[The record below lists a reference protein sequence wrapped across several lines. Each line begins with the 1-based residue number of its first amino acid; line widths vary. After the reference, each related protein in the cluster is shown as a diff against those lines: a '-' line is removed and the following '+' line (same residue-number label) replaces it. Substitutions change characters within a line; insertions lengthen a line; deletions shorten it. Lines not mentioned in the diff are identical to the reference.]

1 MITQL
6 TAKRGAQ
13 PALDA
18 HRAPLTLYWVFWLFL
33 IAGVA
38 GDLVEIVF
46 WLGTRGELTSR
57 SSLIYG
63 QFSIVWGA
71 GAVLLTLVFHRM
83 DSRSTPRIF
92 LAGTLL
98 GGVYEYVCSL
108 LQEKLFG
115 ACFWDYRH
123 LPFNLNG
130 RVNLV
135 FCLFWGLA
143 ALARTAVPDLPL
155 HGSTQMTVHSLDGV
169 KLCADLGMARVVL
182 GRELSGED
190 VRHICRQECER
201 YNTSW
206 SCPPAVGTVE
216 ECRNRCEAYE
226 QAVVFTTLAEV
237 TDAADMAETL
247 ETRKE
252 HEEIVHAVC
261 RDLREAGLEVLALS
275 SDSCAVCETCA
286 WPDAPCRH
294 AERMLPCIESYG
306 ILVTSAAEKLS
317 MDFFYDGRTVVWYGF
332 VFIRQ
337 GE

>member
-46 WLGTRGELTSR
+46 WLVTRGELTSR

-130 RVNLV
+130 RVNLL
-135 FCLFWGLA
+135 FCLFWGAA
-143 ALARTAVPDLPL
+143 ALWVRAACPALYRLVARIPLERGRRIAAGAAAFLVFSTAV
-155 HGSTQMTVHSLDGV
+155 T
-169 KLCADLGMARVVL
+169 AAAL
-182 GRELSGED
+182 GRMDRRREGE
-190 VRHICRQECER
+190 
-201 YNTSW
+201 
-206 SCPPAVGTVE
+206 PALG
-216 ECRNRCEAYE
+216 
-226 QAVVFTTLAEV
+226 AVSRFL
-237 TDAADMAETL
+237 DAAFPDHFL
-247 ETRKE
+247 
-252 HEEIVHAVC
+252 HA
-261 RDLREAGLEVLALS
+261 RY
-275 SDSCAVCETCA
+275 
-286 WPDAPCRH
+286 PN
-294 AERMLPCIESYG
+294 MG
-306 ILVTSAAEKLS
+306 ILSEIGW
-317 MDFFYDGRTVVWYGF
+317 YD
-332 VFIRQ
+332 
-337 GE
+337 

>member
-46 WLGTRGELTSR
+46 WLVTRGELTSR

-130 RVNLV
+130 RVNLL
-135 FCLFWGLA
+135 FCLFWGAA
-143 ALARTAVPDLPL
+143 ALWVRAACPALYRLVARIPLERGRRIAAGAAAFLVLSTAV
-155 HGSTQMTVHSLDGV
+155 T
-169 KLCADLGMARVVL
+169 AAAL
-182 GRELSGED
+182 GRMDRRREGE
-190 VRHICRQECER
+190 
-201 YNTSW
+201 
-206 SCPPAVGTVE
+206 PALG
-216 ECRNRCEAYE
+216 
-226 QAVVFTTLAEV
+226 AVSRFL
-237 TDAADMAETL
+237 DAAFPDHFL
-247 ETRKE
+247 
-252 HEEIVHAVC
+252 HA
-261 RDLREAGLEVLALS
+261 RY
-275 SDSCAVCETCA
+275 
-286 WPDAPCRH
+286 PN
-294 AERMLPCIESYG
+294 MG
-306 ILVTSAAEKLS
+306 ILSEIGW
-317 MDFFYDGRTVVWYGF
+317 YD
-332 VFIRQ
+332 
-337 GE
+337 

>member
-46 WLGTRGELTSR
+46 WLVTRGELTSR

-123 LPFNLNG
+123 LPFNLDG

-135 FCLFWGLA
+135 FCLFWGA
-143 ALARTAVPDLPL
+143 AAVLWVRAACPALYRFVARIPPE
-155 HGSTQMTVHSLDGV
+155 
-169 KLCADLGMARVVL
+169 R
-182 GRELSGED
+182 GR
-190 VRHICRQECER
+190 RI
-201 YNTSW
+201 
-206 SCPPAVGTVE
+206 
-216 ECRNRCEAYE
+216 
-226 QAVVFTTLAEV
+226 
-237 TDAADMAETL
+237 AA
-247 ETRKE
+247 
-252 HEEIVHAVC
+252 
-261 RDLREAGLEVLALS
+261 
-275 SDSCAVCETCA
+275 
-286 WPDAPCRH
+286 
-294 AERMLPCIESYG
+294 
-306 ILVTSAAEKLS
+306 
-317 MDFFYDGRTVVWYGF
+317 
-332 VFIRQ
+332 
-337 GE
+337 